1 MALYELF
8 NLDGKTAV
16 VTGSSSG
23 LGVIM
28 AEALCEAGARVVLV
42 ARRVERLKSVASFLE
57 SRGFAVKFFQCD
69 VGRDRDVVETVKKIV
84 DDMGKIDILVNN
96 AGITIPSSTI
106 EMKLEDWE
114 KVLNVNLTG
123 VFLFCREVAKN
134 MIKIGEGGKI
144 INVSSIYGL
153 IADDTPELPYFVSK
167 AGLLGLTRQLA
178 LELAPYRINVNAI
191 APGFFPSEMT
201 SQFISDLDNLSLT
214 LSKIPLR
221 RIGMPNDL
229 KGVIIFLASR
239 ASDYITGQ
247 VIVIDGGWSIW

>member
-1 MALYELF
+1 MAVFELF
-8 NLDGKTAV
+8 KLDGKTAI
-16 VTGSSSG
+16 VTGCSSG

-42 ARRVERLKSVASFLE
+42 ARRIERLRSVASSLE
-57 SRGFAVKFFQCD
+57 SRGFTVKFFQCD
-69 VGRDRDVVETVKKIV
+69 VSREEEVVKTVAKIV
-84 DDMGKIDILVNN
+84 GDVGRVDILVNN
-96 AGITIPSSTI
+96 AGVTIPSPTT

-114 KVLNVNLTG
+114 RVLNVNLTG

-144 INVSSIYGL
+144 INVSSVYGL

-167 AGLLGLTRQLA
+167 AGVLGLTRQLA
-178 LELAPYRINVNAI
+178 LELAPYKINVNAI

-201 SQFISDLDNLSLT
+201 SPFISDLDSLSLT
-214 LSKIPLR
+214 LSKIPLH
-221 RIGMPNDL
+221 RIGMPDDL

>member
-1 MALYELF
+1 
-8 NLDGKTAV
+8 
-16 VTGSSSG
+16 
-23 LGVIM
+23 
-28 AEALCEAGARVVLV
+28 
-42 ARRVERLKSVASFLE
+42 
-57 SRGFAVKFFQCD
+57 
-69 VGRDRDVVETVKKIV
+69 
-84 DDMGKIDILVNN
+84 
-96 AGITIPSSTI
+96 
-106 EMKLEDWE
+106 MKLEDWE

>member
-1 MALYELF
+1 MAVFELF
-8 NLDGKTAV
+8 KLDGKTAI
-16 VTGSSSG
+16 VTGCSSG

-42 ARRVERLKSVASFLE
+42 ARRIERLRSVTSFLE
-57 SRGFAVKFFQCD
+57 SRGFTVKFFQCD
-69 VGRDRDVVETVKKIV
+69 VSREEEVVKTVAKIV
-84 DDMGKIDILVNN
+84 DDVGRVDILVNN
-96 AGITIPSSTI
+96 AGVTIPSPTI

-114 KVLNVNLTG
+114 RVLNVNLTG

-144 INVSSIYGL
+144 INVSSVYGL

-167 AGLLGLTRQLA
+167 AGVLGLTRQLA
-178 LELAPYRINVNAI
+178 LELAPYKINVNAI

-201 SQFISDLDNLSLT
+201 SPFISDLDSLSIT
-214 LSKIPLR
+214 LSKIPLH
-221 RIGMPNDL
+221 RIGMPDDL